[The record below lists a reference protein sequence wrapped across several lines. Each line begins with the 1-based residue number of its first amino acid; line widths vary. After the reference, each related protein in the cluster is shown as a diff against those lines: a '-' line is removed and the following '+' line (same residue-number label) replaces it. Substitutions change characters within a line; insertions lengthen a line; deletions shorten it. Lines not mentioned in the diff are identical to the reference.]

1 VIDDVTAS
9 ASSAGPAISL
19 AGVGKRYGNTHAL
32 RDVSLAIAPGTIVG
46 LVGENGAGK
55 STLVKLLSGGEQ
67 PTTGQVEIDGQL
79 VNDVG
84 PKAIYEL
91 GVRVVYQEGSLIDQI
106 PLYENLVLYE
116 RTAGRAF
123 LFDRKT
129 AVRRTEEV
137 LRALNV
143 RSSMA
148 TALVANLSPSERQ
161 IAEVGRCLI
170 NAGSI
175 TILDEPTSSLSK
187 QGAQHVLDAVR
198 QLGRAGTTVIY
209 VSHILE
215 EVLEVCQRVIV
226 LRDGEIAG
234 DRPVAEWELKELVNA
249 IVGRKLETQLER
261 ARERAAEPVPDP
273 GQNGRPPAGSVLAL
287 RDVSYHG
294 LHGVTLDVRP
304 GEIVGVAG
312 IGGSGKSLLGRLIS
326 GREPL
331 RYDGSI
337 EVMGT
342 EARAMSRKR
351 MMRRVGYLPSD
362 RAREGLNPLG
372 TVGHNLVMGKRDGSA
387 IFIRKAQEDALAQSC
402 IDTYRVRCRGAKDP
416 IGQLSGGN
424 QQKILLARAYLGDPD
439 FVVLD
444 EPTRGID
451 IGARNEIYEQIRRR
465 AADGTTTI
473 VISNEPEEIAAL
485 ADRAVVMQR
494 GEIVTELPRPT
505 REEVYEATVS

>member
-1 VIDDVTAS
+1 MIDDVTAS

-32 RDVSLAIAPGTIVG
+32 RDVSLDIVPGTIVG

-79 VNDVG
+79 VNDIG
-84 PKAIYEL
+84 PRAIYEL
-91 GVRVVYQEGSLIDQI
+91 GVRVVYQEGSFIDQI

-116 RTAGRAF
+116 RTACRSF
-123 LFDRKT
+123 LFDRKA
-129 AVRRTEEV
+129 AVRRTEDV

-143 RSSMA
+143 RASMA
-148 TALVANLSPSERQ
+148 TEVVANLSPSERQ

-187 QGAQHVLDAVR
+187 QGARQVMEAVR
-198 QLGRAGTTVIY
+198 RLGQAGTTVIY

-226 LRDGEIAG
+226 LRDGQVAG
-234 DRPVAEWELKELVNA
+234 DRPVADWELKELVNA
-249 IVGRKLETQLER
+249 IVGRDLETQLAR
-261 ARERAAEPVPDP
+261 ARERAADP
-273 GQNGRPPAGSVLAL
+273 GDEASRNGQQADTVLTL

-294 LHGVTLDVRP
+294 LHGVTLAVRP

-342 EARAMSRKR
+342 EARAMSRKH

-372 TVGHNLVMGKRDGSA
+372 TVGHNLMMGKRDGSA
-387 IFIRKAQEDALAQSC
+387 IFIRKAQEDTLAQSC
-402 IDTYRVRCRGAKDP
+402 IDTYRVRCRGAREP
-416 IGQLSGGN
+416 IAQLSGGN
-424 QQKILLARAYLGDPD
+424 QQKVLLARAYLGNPH

>member
-32 RDVSLAIAPGTIVG
+32 RDVSLDIAPGTIVG

-67 PTTGQVEIDGQL
+67 PTTGRVEIDGQL
-79 VNDVG
+79 VNDIG

-91 GVRVVYQEGSLIDQI
+91 GVRVVYQEGSFIDQI

-116 RTAGRAF
+116 RTAGRSF

-129 AVRRTEEV
+129 AVRRTEDV
-137 LRALNV
+137 LRTLNV
-143 RSSMA
+143 RASMA
-148 TALVANLSPSERQ
+148 TEIVANLSPSERQ

-170 NAGSI
+170 NAGAI

-187 QGAQHVLDAVR
+187 QGARQVMEAVSR
-198 QLGRAGTTVIY
+198 LGQAGTTVIY

-226 LRDGEIAG
+226 LRDGQVAG
-234 DRPVAEWELKELVNA
+234 DRPVADWELRELVNA
-249 IVGRKLETQLER
+249 IVGRKLETQLAR
-261 ARERAAEPVPDP
+261 ARERAADP
-273 GQNGRPPAGSVLAL
+273 ADEASQNGQQASTVLAL

-294 LHGVTLDVRP
+294 LHGVTLAVRP

-342 EARAMSRKR
+342 EARAMSRKH
-351 MMRRVGYLPSD
+351 MMRQVGYLPSD

-387 IFIRKAQEDALAQSC
+387 IFIRKAQEDELAQSC
-402 IDTYRVRCRGAKDP
+402 IDTYRVRCRGAREP
-416 IGQLSGGN
+416 IAQLSGGN
-424 QQKILLARAYLGDPD
+424 QQKVLLARAYLGNPH